1 MESSD
6 ASVITRGCLA
16 ALLAL
21 LAKTASGATPPSL
34 ETFAAYSDFGAVT
47 LSPDGNRI
55 AYTARAN
62 GKRAL
67 IVLDL
72 EKRTMKPILA
82 AEEDRFQIHW
92 CSFKTSQRLLCGLR
106 GVQHMHT
113 QGFPVTRLI
122 AINADGTG
130 LKVLVQNR
138 RSGWSQFQ
146 DSVLDWLNDDPS
158 HVLIELNPSEDFT
171 PFPEVC
177 TLDIESGRLER
188 VQLQRRPILSWRT
201 DDKGVVRYGGGCDDA
216 KRCEYVTRESAAAPW
231 RVLKRWDRYKD
242 ASDFT
247 VLGFGQDADKLL
259 VSEVLDDRVAVYK
272 LDLAD
277 KADKELM
284 FAHPQVDIGGAI
296 EWPGTNRVVGFWYET
311 DRYQRAIFDAEAAAI
326 FEVVDK
332 SLPGTTNYIVDS
344 ARDGK
349 LLLVAAYSDVLPRQY
364 YLLDL
369 ERKAL
374 RKLSGIAPD
383 LAQTPLAPMKAVR
396 VTAADGTI
404 LPGYLTVPV
413 GAEAKNLP
421 MVIYPHGGPHS
432 RDSLGFDEIVQFM
445 VSRGYAVLQV
455 NFRGSTGYGQA
466 WYEAGLRKWGTVMVD
481 DVNSATRWAI
491 AQGIADPKRTCI
503 VGWSFGG
510 YAALM
515 GAIREPDLYRCVASI
530 AGVTDLRALTW
541 EIKGYYGGDED
552 ASYILGTDSEEL
564 AAGSPLKAAN
574 QIKAPVL
581 LVHGK
586 LDLQVSVDQSARMY
600 RALGAKKQREFVL
613 IDEGDHALS
622 RYEWRMTLLT
632 KLDEFLAANMGS
644 TKENA
649 GQGPASVK

>member
-1 MESSD
+1 MRNND
-6 ASVITRGCLA
+6 ACAAVRGCFV

-21 LAKTASGATPPSL
+21 LANPASGAPPPSI
-34 ETFAAYSDFGAVT
+34 ETFAAYSDFGAVS

-55 AYTARAN
+55 AYTARVN

-82 AEEDRFQIHW
+82 AEEDSFQIRW
-92 CSFKTSQRLLCGLR
+92 CSFKTPQRLLCSLR
-106 GVQHMHT
+106 GVERSRVQP
-113 QGFPVTRLI
+113 FPISRLI

-130 LKVLVQNR
+130 FKVMVQNGR
-138 RSGWSQFQ
+138 NGSSQYQ
-146 DSVLDWLNDDPS
+146 DRVLDWRDEDPS
-158 HVLIELNPSEDFT
+158 HVLIQLTPPGDFT
-171 PFPEVC
+171 PFPDVYS
-177 TLDIESGRLER
+177 LDVVSGRMET
-188 VQLQRRPILSWRT
+188 VQTQRNPISSWYS
-201 DDKGVVRYGGGCDDA
+201 DDDGVVRYGGGCDDA
-216 KRCEYVTRESAAAPW
+216 KRCEYVTRDSADAPW
-231 RVLKRWDRYKD
+231 RVLKRWDRFKND
-242 ASDFT
+242 SDFT
-247 VLGFGQDADKLL
+247 VLGLAGAKDKLF

-277 KADKELM
+277 KVDKELL

-311 DRYQRAIFDAEAAAI
+311 DRYQRAIFDPEAAAI

-332 SLPGTTNYIVDS
+332 SLPATTNHIVDT

-349 LLLVAAYSDVLPRQY
+349 LLLIAAYSDVLPRQY

-383 LAQTPLAPMKAVR
+383 LAQAPLAPMKAVK
-396 VTAADGTI
+396 VTAADGTT
-404 LPGYLTVPV
+404 LPGYLTVPA

-421 MVIYPHGGPHS
+421 MVIYPHGGPHA
-432 RDSLGFDEIVQFM
+432 RDSWGFDEIVQFM
-445 VSRGYAVLQV
+445 ASRGYAVLQV

-481 DVNSATRWAI
+481 DVNAATRWAI
-491 AQGIADPKRTCI
+491 AQGIADPKRVCI

-541 EIKGYYGGDED
+541 EIKGYYGGAQE
-552 ASYILGTDSEEL
+552 AKYVLGSDSDEL
-564 AAGSPLKAAN
+564 AAGSPLKASQ

-586 LDLQVSVDQSARMY
+586 LDLQVSDEQSARMY
-600 RALGAKKQREFVL
+600 RALGARKQRELVL
-613 IDEGDHALS
+613 IDDGDHSLS
-622 RYEWRMTLLT
+622 RYEWRKTLLT
-632 KLDEFLAANMGS
+632 KLEEFLG
-644 TKENA
+644 THVPQRKT
-649 GQGPASVK
+649 PP